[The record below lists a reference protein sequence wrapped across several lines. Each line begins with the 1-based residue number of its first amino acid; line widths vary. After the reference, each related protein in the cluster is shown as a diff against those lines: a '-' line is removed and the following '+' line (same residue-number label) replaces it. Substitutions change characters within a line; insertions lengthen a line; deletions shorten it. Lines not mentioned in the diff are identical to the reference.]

1 MKVLRSALY
10 VIGFFAWTV
19 PLVILYLPFLVL
31 PRTWFLPFVR
41 LWSRGVMALLRV
53 TVGISYRV
61 EGAENIPPG
70 PFIVASKHQ
79 SAFETFAFPLVV
91 PDPAFVLKRELIW
104 LPFFGW
110 YLAKTGV
117 IAIDRSA
124 GTKALKSMVKGAMAA
139 RDHGRAIIIYP
150 EGTRRAPGSA
160 PQYHSGVAMLYGA
173 LDLPV
178 VPVALNSGAF
188 WGKRAFTKRPGEVV
202 FKILPPIAPGL
213 NRKAFMAQLESDI
226 ETATAK
232 LIGEQE

>member
-10 VIGFFAWTV
+10 VVGFFAWTIPMV
-19 PLVILYLPFLVL
+19 LLFLPFLVL
-31 PRTWFLPFVR
+31 PRLWFLPCVR

-61 EGAENIPPG
+61 EGAENMPPP

-91 PDPAFVLKRELIW
+91 RDPAFVLKRELIW

-124 GTKALKSMVKGAMAA
+124 GAKALKTMVKGAMVA
-139 RDHGRAIIIYP
+139 RDQGRAIIIYP
-150 EGTRRAPGSA
+150 EGTRMAPGSA
-160 PQYHSGVAMLYGA
+160 PQYHSGIAMLYGA

-178 VPVALNSGAF
+178 VPVALNSGMF
-188 WGKRAFTKRPGEVV
+188 WGKRAFTKQPGEVV

-213 NRKAFMAQLESDI
+213 NRKAFMARLESDI

-232 LIGEQE
+232 LIGELE